1 MKSAKPRLI
10 SISGSVHSGK
20 TTISRML
27 AAEMPNA
34 MFVDGDLISS
44 WVGTKYPKNAT
55 IDDIL
60 PEVHKTIIELIRPV
74 LRSGLDVIVD
84 YQFTDQVRKE
94 IVVALEDVDFETKW
108 FLLKPAMG
116 KVLQG
121 SATRPELNEW
131 EIDRIKYHYASPL
144 METSMATVI
153 DSTNL
158 TASQTLEK
166 IKEIIS

>member
-1 MKSAKPRLI
+1 MPQLI

-44 WVGTKYPKNAT
+44 WVGTKYPRGAT

-60 PEVHKTIIELIRPV
+60 PDVHKTIIEFVRPV

-84 YQFTDQVRKE
+84 YPFTDAVRKQ
-94 IVVALEDVDFETKW
+94 IITALGGIDFETKW
-108 FLLKPAMG
+108 FLLKPAME

-144 METSMATVI
+144 METSMAEVI

-158 TASQTLEK
+158 NPGETLEK
-166 IKEIIS
+166 IKEIL

>member
-1 MKSAKPRLI
+1 MIPKLI

-44 WVGTKYPKNAT
+44 WVGTKYPKSAT

-74 LRSGLDVIVD
+74 LRSGLNVIVD
-84 YQFTDQVRKE
+84 YPFTDQVRQE
-94 IVVALEDVDFETKW
+94 IVAALEDVDFETKW
-108 FLLKPAMG
+108 FLLKPAME